1 VTNFL
6 LWWLV
11 GFGGPTL
18 WGGLVP
24 THTHA
29 SPYITVPAAAPP
41 CGRLGCSLVKDLALT
56 RTA

>member
-1 VTNFL
+1 MAML

-29 SPYITVPAAAPP
+29 SPYVTVPAAAPP
-41 CGRLGCSLVKDLALT
+41 CGRMGCSLARGQTVEKVSG
-56 RTA
+56 